1 MDLKFINSEYFF
13 ILSAIIKEMDDD
25 DGLDLP
31 QYDFNYLNQIS
42 EKIID
47 KFRSEKM
54 RFFQKKEK
62 IYFFTPILMGIL

>member
-47 KFRSEKM
+47 
-54 RFFQKKEK
+54 
-62 IYFFTPILMGIL
+62 